1 MILDHLN
8 IQIFNIHICLYRMK
22 IFIYPLIILIHA
34 FLFKPVYDRLFIISR
49 YCFFLDLFKFFR
61 IYLFTQFFDKISI
74 YLI

>member
-34 FLFKPVYDRLFIISR
+34 FRFKPVYDRLFIISC
-49 YCFFLDLFKFFR
+49 YCFFLDLFKFLCV
-61 IYLFTQFFDKISI
+61 YLFTQFFDKIPI